1 MTPPPRRPARP
12 GGAAPR
18 RAPVARASR
27 TPAHA
32 VTSRRGR
39 VRRLRLL
46 ALGIGVALVALVARL
61 GVVQVL
67 DGPSY
72 AAYASSEVDK
82 VVDLPALRGAIY
94 DRSGRLIAVSLP
106 RAAVVADDFL
116 ITAPGAVARQLAPL
130 LREPSGHLTALLS
143 QRNGYVVLEKYATPA
158 QEARIASLGLNGIT
172 FLPDEVR
179 SYLDPTLFEPVLGGT
194 YAAGGGDAGIEYL
207 DNAELTGRSGSEVL
221 PESAAGQPLPTAPVG
236 IRRPHDGSS
245 VVLTLDEP
253 LQAVATT
260 DVAAEMRSTG
270 AHSGIAVIED
280 VHTGALLAD
289 VDLVR
294 TAKGA
299 IVPAPSNL
307 AVTAVYQPGSV
318 MKIATFSFALQDHL
332 ITPSTVFSVPFELDI
347 GGYWF
352 QDAEFHPT
360 MPMPASQILAQS
372 SNIGTIEISR
382 LLGPQRLYDALRAY
396 GFGSATGLGWPGES
410 PGIIGSPATWYGS
423 SLGSIPIGTGEAVTA
438 LQVLDAFNTV
448 ANGGEFVT
456 PHLVAGTISPDGA
469 EHLDVHPAEHRVVE
483 QSTARTITP
492 MLEGVVQDGTAVCAR
507 VPGYVVAGK
516 TGTAQVPDP
525 TGLGYVPGDWNGTFV
540 GFVPAQAPQLSGIV
554 VLNHPQPIYGGSVSA
569 PVFAKIMSWALRH
582 YAVPVP
588 PGADSQNQA
597 APAICNGA

>member
-1 MTPPPRRPARP
+1 
-12 GGAAPR
+12 
-18 RAPVARASR
+18 
-27 TPAHA
+27 
-32 VTSRRGR
+32 

-46 ALGIGVALVALVARL
+46 ALGIGVVLVALVARL
-61 GVVQVL
+61 GVVEVL

-72 AAYASSEVDK
+72 AAYASSEVDR

-116 ITAPGAVARQLAPL
+116 IPDPGAVAHELAPL
-130 LREPSGHLTALLS
+130 LHEPSGRLDTLLS
-143 QRNGYVVLEKYATPA
+143 QRNGYVVLDQYATPA
-158 QEARIASLGLNGIT
+158 VEARVGALALNGIT

-179 SYLDPTLFEPVLGGT
+179 TDLDPTLFQPVLGGT

-207 DNAELTGRSGSEVL
+207 DNSVLAGRSGSEVL
-221 PESAAGQPLPTAPVG
+221 PESAAGQPLPAPAADV
-236 IRRPHDGSS
+236 RRPHDGSS

-253 LQAVATT
+253 LQAVATA
-260 DVAAEMRSTG
+260 DVTAEMRATG
-270 AHSGIAVIED
+270 AHSGIAVVED

-332 ITPSTVFSVPFELDI
+332 ITPNTVFTVPFELDI

-396 GFGSATGLGWPGES
+396 GFGSVTGLGWPGES
-410 PGIIGSPATWYGS
+410 PGIIGTPATWYGS

-456 PHLVAGTISPDGA
+456 PHLVAGTVSPSGV
-469 EHLDVHPAEHRVVE
+469 EHLAVHPAEHRVVE

-582 YAVPVP
+582 YGIPVP
-588 PGADSQNQA
+588 PGVDNQSQP
-597 APAICNGA
+597 APSICSGA